1 MSSVCLA
8 VNEMGFRLA
17 SICKSAYPT
26 LFLAMY
32 SSLNCH
38 VSWSMILLQIPEYAD
53 TFCISGLG

>member
-8 VNEMGFRLA
+8 VNGMGFRLG
-17 SICKSAYPT
+17 SICKSAYPM

-53 TFCISGLG
+53 TFCN